1 MKRFERIGLILDK
14 TIVMF
19 SARRSIT
26 VKIVTGYVIVA
37 ILAGLA
43 VWYVYNQVIAYSEIA
58 QSNTE
63 NNQQLIL
70 VSEISTNL
78 NESENTSR
86 RLIQSGEEEDLELY
100 NSQIDSIKAKLQKL
114 EQTYENIDLDK
125 ETDSI
130 TKLLDKKTE
139 NLKELVALRDT
150 DRNTN
155 YYSKALRELR
165 NIDASFKDYNYENRF
180 RNLKPYQKDI
190 LVKWLEYSRE
200 DNAERITTERL
211 DSVVKSVKRVL
222 TDLEFA
228 NRQFQNEVIQKENE
242 LLNNDLILNQQLQS
256 LLAGLEQKERENTV
270 ERAEVFQNMLN
281 KTSNIIILGS
291 CIILLIIIYFIIN
304 IIGDVTRSQRYRVE
318 LEEAKDFAE
327 SLLAS
332 REQFMAAITHDL
344 RSPLTTVMGYTDLI
358 QKTELNEK
366 QKHYLTQIK
375 KSSEF
380 ILRLVNDL
388 LDLSKLEAG
397 KMLIEKISF
406 NPKKLIYDTV
416 NNVIPAEKKKEVKV
430 IVKASE
436 ETNVQIQSDPFRIKQ
451 ILANLISN
459 AWKFTEKGEIII
471 SASLR
476 TIDTEDHI
484 LEISVKDSGIGISKE
499 MQDFIFDEFSQ
510 EDSSIEKRFG
520 GSGLGLAISKRLT
533 QLLEGEIKLKST
545 QGEGSEF
552 TILIPVKKLSE
563 TREEPEREIEALDLI
578 PAEKI
583 DATGLKALI
592 IDDEPGQLSLTV
604 EVARSM
610 GFSIET
616 ASNGKTGLE
625 KLGSDDFDIVL
636 TDIQMPFMDGFQLI
650 ESIRNHESFNDI
662 PVIALSG
669 RTDIEKEV
677 YFKAGFD
684 NKLLKPYKPDE
695 LKQSIAELLDLE
707 IKDDFKNDKFEHTSL
722 KAEHYDL
729 SEIFEFSGRDEDAMQ
744 TIIHAFVDG
753 AQQSLQE
760 LKLAYNQKDK
770 DKLGKLAHRMLPML
784 RQMKANEI
792 IVILMKLESREDVSK
807 PEFEHFEE
815 KINKLISSLDQK
827 ITA

>member
-1 MKRFERIGLILDK
+1 ML
-14 TIVMF
+14 
-19 SARRSIT
+19 SAKRSIT
-26 VKIVTGYVIVA
+26 VKVVTGYVIVA
-37 ILAGLA
+37 ILASLA
-43 VWYVYNQVIAYSEIA
+43 VWYVYDQVIAYSQIA

-86 RLIQSGEEEDLELY
+86 RLIQSGEQEELKIY
-100 NSQIDSIKAKLQKL
+100 NAQIDSIKGKLRKL
-114 EQTYENIDLDK
+114 EETYENIDLEK

-130 TKLLDKKTE
+130 NKLLDQKTE

-155 YYSKALRELR
+155 YYSKALSELK

-180 RNLKPYQKDI
+180 RNLKPYQKDV

-200 DNAERITTERL
+200 DNAERITTQRL

-242 LLNNDLILNQQLQS
+242 LLNNDMILNQQLQS

-281 KTSNIIILGS
+281 KTSNIIIIGG
-291 CIILLIIIYFIIN
+291 CIILLIILYFIIN
-304 IIGDVTRSQRYRVE
+304 IIGDITRSQRYRAE

-358 QKTELNEK
+358 QKTDLNDK
-366 QKHYLTQIK
+366 QKHYLNQIK

-397 KMLIEKISF
+397 KMLIEKLSF
-406 NPKKLIYDTV
+406 NPKKLIHDTV
-416 NNVIPAEKKKEVKV
+416 NNVIPAEKKKDVDIIIEV
-430 IVKASE
+430 SD

-459 AWKFTEKGEIII
+459 AWKFTEEGEIVI
-471 SASLR
+471 SAELKNTSDKNHL
-476 TIDTEDHI
+476 
-484 LEISVKDSGIGISKE
+484 LEISVEDSGIGISKE
-499 MQDFIFDEFSQ
+499 MQESIFEEFSQ
-510 EDSSIEKRFG
+510 ENSSIEKRFG
-520 GSGLGLAISKRLT
+520 GSGLGLAITKRLAK
-533 QLLEGEIKLKST
+533 LLDGDITLESE
-545 QGEGSEF
+545 QGEGSKF
-552 TILIPVKKLSE
+552 TILIPVVKISE
-563 TREEPEREIEALDLI
+563 TREEPEREELTDQTEESLDL
-578 PAEKI
+578 
-583 DATGLKALI
+583 DASGKKVLI

-604 EVARSM
+604 EVAKSM
-610 GFSIET
+610 GFEIET
-616 ASNGKTGLE
+616 AENGKIGLE
-625 KLGSDDFDIVL
+625 KLRSNKFDLIL
-636 TDIQMPFMDGFQLI
+636 TDIQMPILDGFELI
-650 ESIRNHESFNDI
+650 NRVRTDENFKDL

-669 RTDIEKEV
+669 RTDIEREV
-677 YFKAGFD
+677 YTEVGFN
-684 NKLLKPYKPDE
+684 NKLLKPYKTKE
-695 LKQSIAELLDLE
+695 LKQSIANLLHLNYE
-707 IKDDFKNDKFEHTSL
+707 EKEEKVEPALTNIQL
-722 KAEHYDL
+722 KSDNYDL
-729 SEIFEFSGRDEDAMQ
+729 TDIYEFSGQDEDAMH
-744 TIIHAFVDG
+744 TIIQAFLNG
-753 AQQSLQE
+753 AQDSLEE
-760 LKLAYNQKDK
+760 LRDAFDEKDT
-770 DKLGKLAHRMLPML
+770 DRMGKLAHRMLPML
-784 RQMKANEI
+784 RQMRANEV
-792 IVILMKLESREDVSK
+792 IVVLMKLESREEITEQQFDN
-807 PEFEHFEE
+807 FENKIFE
-815 KINKLISSLDQK
+815 LMSSLNTS